1 MAIRSKEELMESIR
15 ARIGDDQSDEAIA
28 LLEDIADTYTDMET
42 RANSDGEDWKKKY
55 ETNDAEW
62 RQKYRDRF
70 FNKSNDDGDDDSGDS
85 GDKPSKPMTFDEL
98 FKEG

>member
-1 MAIRSKEELMESIR
+1 MAVKTIEELMESVR
-15 ARIGDDQSDEAIA
+15 ARLGDDQSDEALE
-28 LLEDIADTYTDMET
+28 LLENISDTYSDMQSRT
-42 RANSDGEDWKKKY
+42 TGVEDWKKKY

-70 FNKSNDDGDDDSGDS
+70 FNKSNDNDDDDSDDGC
-85 GDKPSKPMTFDEL
+85 GKPNKPMTFNEL

>member
-1 MAIRSKEELMESIR
+1 MAIKTTEELMESVR
-15 ARIGDDQSDEAIA
+15 TRLGDDQSDEALA
-28 LLEDIADTYTDMET
+28 LLEDISDTLGDMQSRT
-42 RANSDGEDWKKKY
+42 AGGEDWKKKY

-70 FNKSNDDGDDDSGDS
+70 FNKSNNDDDDGGDDG
-85 GDKPSKPMTFDEL
+85 GGKPNKPLTFDEL

>member
-1 MAIRSKEELMESIR
+1 MAVRSKEELMESIR

-42 RANSDGEDWKKKY
+42 RANGGGEDWKTKY
-55 ETNDAEW
+55 ETNDAAW

-70 FNKSNDDGDDDSGDS
+70 FGKGPDKDDELDAQQET
-85 GDKPSKPMTFDEL
+85 KPMTYEEL

>member
-1 MAIRSKEELMESIR
+1 MAVKTAEELMESVR
-15 ARIGDDQSDEAIA
+15 SRLGDDQSDEALA
-28 LLEDIADTYTDMET
+28 LLEDISDTYGDMQS
-42 RANSDGEDWKKKY
+42 RATGGEDWKKKY

-70 FNKSNDDGDDDSGDS
+70 FNKSNDNNPDETDDGG
-85 GDKPSKPMTFDEL
+85 GTPNKPLTFDEL

>member
-1 MAIRSKEELMESIR
+1 MAIKTTEELMESVR
-15 ARIGDDQSDEAIA
+15 TRLGDDQSDEALA
-28 LLEDIADTYTDMET
+28 LLEDISDTLGDMQSRT
-42 RANSDGEDWKKKY
+42 NGEDWKKKY

-70 FNKSNDDGDDDSGDS
+70 FNKSNNDDDDGGDDG
-85 GDKPSKPMTFDEL
+85 GGKPNKPLTFDEL

>member
-1 MAIRSKEELMESIR
+1 MAVKTMEELMESVR
-15 ARIGDDQSDEAIA
+15 ARLGDDQSDEALA
-28 LLEDIADTYTDMET
+28 LLEDISDTYSDMQSRT
-42 RANSDGEDWKKKY
+42 TGGEDWKKKY

-70 FNKSNDDGDDDSGDS
+70 FNKSNDNDDDDGDDGC
-85 GDKPSKPMTFDEL
+85 GKPSKPMTFDEL

>member
-1 MAIRSKEELMESIR
+1 MAIKTMEELMESVR
-15 ARIGDDQSDEAIA
+15 TRLGDDQSDEALA
-28 LLEDIADTYTDMET
+28 LLEDISDTYGDMQSRT
-42 RANSDGEDWKKKY
+42 SGSEDWKKKY

-70 FNKSNDDGDDDSGDS
+70 FNKSNNNDDDDFEDG
-85 GDKPSKPMTFDEL
+85 GGKPNKPLTFDEL

>member
-1 MAIRSKEELMESIR
+1 MAVKTMEELMESVR
-15 ARIGDDQSDEAIA
+15 ARLGDDQSDEALA
-28 LLEDIADTYTDMET
+28 LLEDISDTYSDMQSRT
-42 RANSDGEDWKKKY
+42 TGGEDWKKKY

-70 FNKSNDDGDDDSGDS
+70 FNKSNDNDDDDADDGC
-85 GDKPSKPMTFDEL
+85 DKPSKPMTFDEL

>member
-1 MAIRSKEELMESIR
+1 MAVKTLEELMESVR
-15 ARIGDDQSDEAIA
+15 TRLGDDQSDEALA
-28 LLEDIADTYTDMET
+28 LLEDISDTYGDMQSHT
-42 RANSDGEDWKKKY
+42 AGGEDWKKKY

-70 FNKSNDDGDDDSGDS
+70 FNKSNDNDDDNDDDGC
-85 GDKPSKPMTFDEL
+85 GKPSKPMTFNEL

>member
-1 MAIRSKEELMESIR
+1 MAVKTMEELMESVR
-15 ARIGDDQSDEAIA
+15 ARLGDDQSDEALA
-28 LLEDIADTYTDMET
+28 LLEDISDTYGDMQART
-42 RANSDGEDWKKKY
+42 AGGEDWKKKY

-70 FNKSNDDGDDDSGDS
+70 FNNSNDNDYDDGDDGCGKS
-85 GDKPSKPMTFDEL
+85 SKPMTFDEL

>member
-1 MAIRSKEELMESIR
+1 MAVKTMEELMESVR
-15 ARIGDDQSDEAIA
+15 ARLGDDQSDEALA
-28 LLEDIADTYTDMET
+28 LLEDISDTYGDMQSRT
-42 RANSDGEDWKKKY
+42 TGGEDWKKKY

-70 FNKSNDDGDDDSGDS
+70 FNKSNDNDYDDADDGC
-85 GDKPSKPMTFDEL
+85 DKPSKPMTFDEL

>member
-1 MAIRSKEELMESIR
+1 MAVKTIEELMESVR
-15 ARIGDDQSDEAIA
+15 TRLGDDQSDEALA
-28 LLEDIADTYTDMET
+28 LLEDISDTYGDMQSRT
-42 RANSDGEDWKKKY
+42 NGGEDWKKKY

-70 FNKSNDDGDDDSGDS
+70 FNKSNDNDDDDIDDGC
-85 GDKPSKPMTFDEL
+85 DKPSKPMTFNEL

>member
-1 MAIRSKEELMESIR
+1 MAVKTMEELMENVR
-15 ARIGDDQSDEAIA
+15 ARLGDDQSDEALA
-28 LLEDIADTYTDMET
+28 LLEDISDTYSDMQSRT
-42 RANSDGEDWKKKY
+42 TGAEDWKKKY

-70 FNKSNDDGDDDSGDS
+70 FNKSNDNDDDDADDGC
-85 GDKPSKPMTFDEL
+85 DKHSKPMTFDEL

>member
-1 MAIRSKEELMESIR
+1 MAVKTMEELMESVR
-15 ARIGDDQSDEAIA
+15 ARLGDDQSDEALA
-28 LLEDIADTYTDMET
+28 LLEDISDTYGDMQSRTTD
-42 RANSDGEDWKKKY
+42 SEDWKKKY

-70 FNKSNDDGDDDSGDS
+70 FNKSNDNDDDSSDDS
-85 GDKPSKPMTFDEL
+85 CDKPSKPMTFDEL

>member
-1 MAIRSKEELMESIR
+1 MAIKTMEELMESVR
-15 ARIGDDQSDEAIA
+15 TRLGDDQSDEALA
-28 LLEDIADTYTDMET
+28 LLEDISDTYGDMQSRT
-42 RANSDGEDWKKKY
+42 TDGEDWKKKY

-70 FNKSNDDGDDDSGDS
+70 FDKSNNNDDDDDGDGGGNSN
-85 GDKPSKPMTFDEL
+85 KPLTFDEL

>member
-1 MAIRSKEELMESIR
+1 MAVKTMEELMESVR
-15 ARIGDDQSDEAIA
+15 TRLGDDQSDEALA
-28 LLEDIADTYTDMET
+28 LLEDISDTYSDMQSRT
-42 RANSDGEDWKKKY
+42 TCSEDWKKKY

-70 FNKSNDDGDDDSGDS
+70 FNNSNDNDDDDGDDGC
-85 GDKPSKPMTFDEL
+85 GKPSKPMTFDEL